1 MEKLRVHRCTGGAVE
16 WSPSPVVALAT
27 SPCAS
32 QVAAAREDG
41 SLELWLVS
49 PGSVGWHHQLTI
61 QGNAESRVTSL
72 VWGRTGGGGAAGRLL
87 SSSVDGSVAEWDL
100 FHLKQKIHSWEL
112 ILVSTLCGNEQTV
125 LDSVGVPLWQMA
137 MEPSDDSKNTEI
149 NGSGIIINDH
159 VNHNDS
165 SDSDLSNVDDGDNSE
180 DEDSSATTRSSYHVN
195 DLQRL
200 ALACDDGSV
209 RLYNV
214 PESGALTYYRSLPR
228 VSGRTLSVTWSSNAK
243 FIFSGSSDGLI
254 RCWDSTSFHE
264 KYRITAGLGGAG
276 TGLEL
281 CIWTLLFLRCGT
293 LVSGDSTG
301 SVQFWDSS
309 HGTLLQAHSYH
320 KGDVN
325 ALATLPSQNR
335 VFSAG
340 SDGQVILYKVSKDEF
355 GAGKNAVKEQVRKW
369 VYVGYVRA
377 HTHDVRALTMAVPI
391 CREDAS
397 PEEKVVKIR
406 RREKHQFSYHKWAHL
421 GVPMLISGGDDT
433 TLFAYSAREF
443 TQFAPH
449 NFCPAPQR
457 PLINLARDMTVNGD
471 SVMLV
476 QSANWLDVLLVTV
489 QNKLTPSTSSRE
501 DATVRQLARLKSKGS
516 RKIISSDAS
525 TDGLLLAYSDCV
537 RPCLVALK
545 HKSGKKYDLKKL
557 ELPKG
562 LPCSQSLMFTVDSS
576 NLILAGRDGKIYII
590 DIETREISNV
600 FHPARKADGT
610 KVSSR
615 ESPVTKMFQSAD
627 GQWLAAVNCFGDIYV
642 FNLEVQRQHWF
653 ISRMNGGAV
662 TSGGFCPKNNALV
675 ITTSKNEVYVFDVEA
690 KQLGEWSKRYTHQLP
705 RSFQEFPGEVIGL
718 SFPPQS
724 SSIVVVY
731 STRAMCLIDFGLAVV
746 EDVQLPNGSS
756 GPAEK
761 TDTPKSTKTKQKR
774 KACNEGLKQENNNN
788 FNFFAFKEPVLF
800 VGHLLD
806 SSILIV
812 EKRWMDVVEG
822 FGAPVHRHIYG
833 S

>member
-1 MEKLRVHRCTGGAVE
+1 MEKLRVHRCGGGAVE

-27 SPCAS
+27 SPCSS
-32 QVAAAREDG
+32 QVAAARKDG

-49 PGSVGWHHQLTI
+49 PGSIGWHHQLTI
-61 QGNAESRVTSL
+61 QGDAESRVTSL
-72 VWGRTGGGGAAGRLL
+72 VWGQSGGGGTGRLL
-87 SSSVDGSVAEWDL
+87 SSSINGSVAEWDL
-100 FHLKQKIHSWEL
+100 CHLQQK
-112 ILVSTLCGNEQTV
+112 TV
-125 LDSVGVPLWQMA
+125 LDTIGVPLWQMA
-137 MEPSDDSKNTEI
+137 MEPLDDSKNSEI
-149 NGSGIIINDH
+149 NGSGIAINGH
-159 VNHNDS
+159 ANHNDS
-165 SDSDLSNVDDGDNSE
+165 SDSDLSNVDDGDDSE
-180 DEDSSATTRSSYHVN
+180 DEDSSANTRSSYHVN
-195 DLQRL
+195 DLPRL

-209 RLYNV
+209 RLFNV

-254 RCWDSTSFHE
+254 RCWDSTTFQE

-276 TGLEL
+276 TGPEL

-320 KGDVN
+320 EGDVN

-335 VFSAG
+335 VFSTG
-340 SDGQVILYKVSKDEF
+340 SDGQVILYKVSKD
-355 GAGKNAVKEQVRKW
+355 GCGNSKNAVKEQVRKW
-369 VYVGYVRA
+369 AYVGYVRA

-391 CREDAS
+391 CREDVL
-397 PEEKVVKIR
+397 PDEKTLKIR

-433 TLFAYSAREF
+433 KLFAYSAREF

-457 PLINLARDMTVNGD
+457 PLINLAR
-471 SVMLV
+471 
-476 QSANWLDVLLVTV
+476 V
-489 QNKLTPSTSSRE
+489 QNKVTPSTSSRE
-501 DATVRQLARLKSKGS
+501 DAKVRQLARLKSKGS
-516 RKIISSDAS
+516 RKIISSAAS
-525 TDGLLLAYSDCV
+525 TNGMLLAYSDCV
-537 RPCLVALK
+537 RPCLFALK
-545 HKSGKKYDLKKL
+545 HKSGKKYTLDKL

-562 LPCSQSLMFTVDSS
+562 LPSSQSMMFTGDSS

-590 DIETREISNV
+590 DIERREISYE
-600 FHPARKADGT
+600 FHPTRKADGT

-615 ESPVTKMFQSAD
+615 ESPVTKMFLSAD

-642 FNLEVQRQHWF
+642 FNIEVQRQHWF
-653 ISRMNGGAV
+653 ISRMNGGSV

-731 STRAMCLIDFGLAVV
+731 STRAICLIDFGLPVV
-746 EDVQLPNGSS
+746 EDVQLPNVSIGL
-756 GPAEK
+756 AEK
-761 TDTPKSTKTKQKR
+761 TDAQKSTKIKQKR
-774 KACNEGLKQENNNN
+774 KARDEELKQENKNS
-788 FNFFAFKEPVLF
+788 FNFYAFEEPVLF

-806 SSILIV
+806 SSILVV
-812 EKRWMDVVEG
+812 EKRWKDVVDG
-822 FGAPVHRHIYG
+822 FGNPVHRHIYG
-833 S
+833 T

>member
-1 MEKLRVHRCTGGAVE
+1 MDKLRVHRCSGGAVE

-32 QVAAAREDG
+32 QVAAARLDG

-61 QGNAESRVTSL
+61 QGNAEARITSL
-72 VWGRTGGGGAAGRLL
+72 VWGRSGGGGAAGRLL
-87 SSSVDGSVAEWDL
+87 SSSVDGSVSEWDL
-100 FHLKQKIHSWEL
+100 FHLQQK
-112 ILVSTLCGNEQTV
+112 TV
-125 LDSVGVPLWQMA
+125 LDAVGVPLWQMA
-137 MEPSDDSKNTEI
+137 MEPSDDYKNSEI
-149 NGSGIIINDH
+149 NGSGMAINGH
-159 VNHNDS
+159 ANHSDS

-180 DEDSSATTRSSYHVN
+180 GEESSPDLRSSYHVN
-195 DLQRL
+195 DLQQL

-214 PESGALTYYRSLPR
+214 PESGTLTYYRSLPR

-254 RCWDSTSFHE
+254 RCWDTTSFHE

-276 TGLEL
+276 TGPEL
-281 CIWTLLFLRCGT
+281 FISTLLFLRCGT

-309 HGTLLQAHSYH
+309 HGTLLQSHTYH

-335 VFSAG
+335 VFSGG
-340 SDGQVILYKVSKDEF
+340 SDGKVILYKASKDEF
-355 GAGKNAVKEQVRKW
+355 GASKNAVKEQAHKW
-369 VYVGYVRA
+369 IYVDSVA
-377 HTHDVRALTMAVPI
+377 VHTHDIRALTMAVPI
-391 CREDAS
+391 CREDAL

-433 TLFAYSAREF
+433 KLFAYSAREF

-457 PLINLARDMTVNGD
+457 PLVNLAQGSTANGD

-476 QSANWLDVLLVTV
+476 QSPNWLDVLLVTV
-489 QNKLTPSTSSRE
+489 QSKLTPSTSSRQ
-501 DATVRQLARLKSKGS
+501 DATVRQLARFKSKGS
-516 RKIISSDAS
+516 RKIISSAAS
-525 TDGLLLAYSDCV
+525 SNGTLLAYSDCV
-537 RPCLVALK
+537 RPCLFALK
-545 HKSGKKYDLKKL
+545 HKSGKKYTLDKL

-562 LPCSQSLMFTVDSS
+562 LPCSHSMMFTVDSS
-576 NLILAGRDGKIYII
+576 HLILAGRDGKIYII
-590 DIETREISNV
+590 DIETKGVSNV
-600 FHPARKADGT
+600 FLPTRKADGT
-610 KVSSR
+610 KGSSR
-615 ESPVTKMFQSAD
+615 ESPVTKMFLSED
-627 GQWLAAVNCFGDIYV
+627 GQWLGAVNCFGDIYV

-653 ISRMNGGAV
+653 ISRMNGGSV

-675 ITTSKNEVYVFDVEA
+675 ITTSKNEV
-690 KQLGEWSKRYTHQLP
+690 
-705 RSFQEFPGEVIGL
+705 
-718 SFPPQS
+718 
-724 SSIVVVY
+724 
-731 STRAMCLIDFGLAVV
+731 AMCLIDFGLPVV
-746 EDVQLPNGSS
+746 EDVELPNGSR
-756 GPAEK
+756 PAEK
-761 TDTPKSTKTKQKR
+761 ADAQKISKTKQKR
-774 KACNEGLKQENNNN
+774 KVRDEELKQEKKNN
-788 FNFFAFKEPVLF
+788 FNFFAFKDPVLF

-812 EKRWMDVVEG
+812 EKRWMDVVKG
-822 FGAPVHRHIYG
+822 FGDPVHKHIYG
-833 S
+833 T